1 MSFWKIIKGIRIRQ
15 LISLIGFTLKHPL
28 FMFATAKA
36 TSKTLKIVQ
45 QKFPDIHGKD
55 NKANA
60 FRHALWNYM
69 IAFYSFKF
77 ERDKKLVNAWVK
89 KITDWHEE
97 FSPNSMLARAMDL
110 HNNLIGREQFLKSEN
125 LRETEI
131 ITELETL
138 LQEAVEITSLEVLKK
153 NKTNL
158 VFIKDH

>member
-1 MSFWKIIKGIRIRQ
+1 MG
-15 LISLIGFTLKHPL
+15 
-28 FMFATAKA
+28 
-36 TSKTLKIVQ
+36 
-45 QKFPDIHGKD
+45 
-55 NKANA
+55 
-60 FRHALWNYM
+60 
-69 IAFYSFKF
+69 
-77 ERDKKLVNAWVK
+77 K

-110 HNNLIGREQFLKSEN
+110 HNNYIGRELFLKSEN

-158 VFIKDH
+158 VYIKDY